1 MFGFDD
7 LEDLIEADV
16 QYGLFED
23 NDKQKQQQ
31 IKNNLKSK
39 IKKLKVRILEKNIE

>member
-31 IKNNLKSK
+31 IKNNFKSK